1 MVIISIDEI
10 TENSFG
16 SVWTLDF
23 PVELVIFGTL
33 EPGTQHV
40 RTLNLEMNIVFPS
53 DTEVS
58 CITSI

>member
-40 RTLNLEMNIVFPS
+40 KN
-53 DTEVS
+53 TELRNEHS
-58 CITSI
+58 FSF